1 MEYTSSG
8 FGIMYIGDRTMIKH
22 LSGLP
27 KFVMNQINYHLQ
39 TKRVMRILLS
49 VFFICF
55 FLMSYAQMDVIE
67 LSNPSFEET
76 PRKGGSING
85 IKGWY
90 DCGIL
95 NFPKESAPDIHP
107 GGFWNVDSE
116 AYDGE
121 TYLGLVVRDN
131 DTWESVSQRVY
142 LEEENG
148 SQLLAGNCYSF
159 SMAVHRAEEYISGS
173 RLQLKIDGNK
183 RQIFNYNTPAVVRI
197 FGGGAFCNK
206 KEILATSEPVSN
218 SEWEIIEL
226 NFTPEEDHEFIT
238 IEAYYNI
245 PILASY
251 NGHVLIDNLSDII
264 QIVCED

>member
-1 MEYTSSG
+1 
-8 FGIMYIGDRTMIKH
+8 
-22 LSGLP
+22 
-27 KFVMNQINYHLQ
+27 
-39 TKRVMRILLS
+39 MRILLP
-49 VFFICF
+49 VLFIFFS
-55 FLMSYAQMDVIE
+55 LMSYAQMDVIE

-76 PRKGGSING
+76 PRKGGAMKG
-85 IKGWY
+85 IIGWY

-107 GGFWNVDSE
+107 GGFWNVDKE

-148 SQLLAGNCYSF
+148 NKLLAGNCYSF

-183 RQIFNYNTPAVVRI
+183 RQIFNYNTPT
-197 FGGGAFCNK
+197 
-206 KEILATSEPVSN
+206 LT
-218 SEWEIIEL
+218 
-226 NFTPEEDHEFIT
+226 
-238 IEAYYNI
+238 
-245 PILASY
+245 SY
-251 NGHVLIDNLSDII
+251 NGHVLIDNLSDVI
-264 QIVCED
+264 QIACED